1 MKPKIKILFLVI
13 LLGSL
18 LFSQKKNNN
27 KKFEIE
33 IVRVTSLLEK
43 LIFVAIVFFRKN

>member
-13 LLGSL
+13 LLGASSF
-18 LFSQKKNNN
+18 LFSKKNNN

-33 IVRVTSLLEK
+33 IKSKSDKSTGEVNS
-43 LIFVAIVFFRKN
+43 